1 MCGPQH
7 LEHFKDRGEVW
18 ACVFPVPGIALDV
31 QQRLRE
37 GLLRGAER
45 TRRRCRWL
53 DGVQGPWR
61 GALSLGGR
69 SWLTP
74 RSLHSEGAQRVA
86 LGTVRGGLG
95 GQNRPDLGVASCF
108 PFLPPAPPDCSGPCT
123 VQGLGGSPLLQE
135 FPSVARGLWDSG
147 RHSNKASVH
156 REGSLEKEGFRAKV
170 GGM

>member
-18 ACVFPVPGIALDV
+18 ACVFPVPGIALDI
-31 QQRLRE
+31 QQKLRK
-37 GLLRGAER
+37 GLLRRADR
-45 TRRRCRWL
+45 TQRRCRWL

-86 LGTVRGGLG
+86 LGTVRGRVWVGRTALTWGWPPAFHSFHLPLPTALGHAQCRGLG
-95 GQNRPDLGVASCF
+95 
-108 PFLPPAPPDCSGPCT
+108 T
-123 VQGLGGSPLLQE
+123 H
-135 FPSVARGLWDSG
+135 PSFMSSLVWPEGYGARGGAPTKPRCTGKALW
-147 RHSNKASVH
+147 RRWVFEQ
-156 REGSLEKEGFRAKV
+156 R
-170 GGM
+170 